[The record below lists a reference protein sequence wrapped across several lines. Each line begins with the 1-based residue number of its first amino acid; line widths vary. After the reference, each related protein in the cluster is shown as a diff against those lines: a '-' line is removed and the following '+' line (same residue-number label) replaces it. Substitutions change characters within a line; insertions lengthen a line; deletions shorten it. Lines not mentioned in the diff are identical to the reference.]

1 MRVLILN
8 QAFYPDVVSTAQHA
22 SDLAAGLADAGHE
35 VWAIASN
42 RGYDNPQLRFAAR
55 EQWHGVKIVRVGSS
69 GFGKQA
75 RWRRT
80 LDFATFM
87 LRCAFAMATL
97 PRVDVVVALTSPPL
111 ISFLAALSV
120 PLKARSF
127 VIWSMDVNPDE
138 ALAAGWL
145 RRNSLAARFLDAIS
159 RYTLRRAD
167 RVVVLDRLMRDR
179 IKAKGVS
186 EQRISVIPP
195 WSHDDH
201 VKFDA
206 AERDGFRREHGLTNK
221 FVVMYSGNHSPCH
234 PLDTLLGAARNLQ
247 NREDIVFC
255 LVGGGSEHRRLQRIA
270 EDERLANVRFL
281 PYQPMNRL
289 SASLSS
295 ADLHVVVMG
304 NEFPGIVHP
313 CKVYNILSLGVPFL
327 YVGPADTHISDLME
341 EEPRCG
347 ARFDHSDA
355 TGVAAR
361 IAAAA
366 DAGLLPSAALNLS
379 PSVLAARFS
388 KLVLL
393 PAMIAA
399 VEGGLLPSEQ
409 KALSAVQP

>member
-1 MRVLILN
+1 MRILILN

-42 RGYDNPQLRFAAR
+42 RGYDDPQLRFAAR
-55 EQWHGVKIVRVGSS
+55 EQWHGVKIVRVGGS
-69 GFGKQA
+69 GFGKSA
-75 RWRRT
+75 RWRRA
-80 LDFATFM
+80 LDFASFM
-87 LRCAFAMATL
+87 LGCAFAMATL
-97 PRVDVVVALTSPPL
+97 PRMDVVVALTSPPL

-145 RRNSLAARFLDAIS
+145 RRNSLTARLLESIS

-179 IKAKGVS
+179 IKAKGVA
-186 EQRISVIPP
+186 EQRIAVIPP

-201 VKFDA
+201 LQFDA
-206 AERDGFRREHGLTNK
+206 AQRERFRAEHGLTNK

-234 PLDTLLGAARNLQ
+234 PLDTLLDAARTLRK
-247 NREDIVFC
+247 REDIVFFFI
-255 LVGGGSEHRRLQRIA
+255 GGGSEHRRLQKIA
-270 EDERLANVRFL
+270 VDEGLANVRFL
-281 PYQPMNRL
+281 PYQPLNGL
-289 SASLSS
+289 GASLSS
-295 ADLHVVVMG
+295 ADLHAVVMG

-327 YVGPADTHISDLME
+327 YIGPANTHIGDLIE
-341 EEPRCG
+341 DDQECG
-347 ARFDHSDA
+347 FRFEHGDA
-355 TGVAAR
+355 AGVASK
-361 IAAAA
+361 IESMA
-366 DAGLLPSAALNLS
+366 DAGPLRNATPSG
-379 PSVLAARFS
+379 LASSFS
-388 KLVLL
+388 KQVLL

-399 VEGGLLPSEQ
+399 VEGVRMPSEQ
-409 KALSAVQP
+409 KAFSAVRP